1 MSAVPMAYNFARRGE
16 LDRWIREVAGYLRDD
31 PGSFVNA
38 GTDRTGRRHAL
49 EAAGAVFETMLNR
62 QTARDARRR
71 KANPVAAEPPPASDS
86 KPHGPPAPKEKA

>member
-16 LDRWIREVAGYLRDD
+16 LDRWIREVAGYLRTD

-49 EAAGAVFETMLNR
+49 EAATSVFAIMLHR
-62 QTARDARRR
+62 QSARTARRR
-71 KANPVAAEPPPASDS
+71 RTDPVAAEHQRAADRHPMNREA
-86 KPHGPPAPKEKA
+86 